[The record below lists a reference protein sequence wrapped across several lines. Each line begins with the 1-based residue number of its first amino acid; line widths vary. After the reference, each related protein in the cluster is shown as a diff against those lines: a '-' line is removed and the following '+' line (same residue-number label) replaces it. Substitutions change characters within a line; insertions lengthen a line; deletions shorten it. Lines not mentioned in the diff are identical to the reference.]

1 MRLRARNGTYGLQ
14 TIRVANSKRVAW
26 TGLTIVLGVLV
37 LMGCSVPR
45 SPEVVVYTSVD
56 QPHSEPVL
64 EAFEQRSGVR
74 VRAIYDIE
82 ATKTTGLIS
91 RLVAER
97 DRPQADVF
105 WSSEIAQ
112 TLRLKEQGV
121 LAPYASSAAEDI
133 PAAYRDPD
141 AYWTG
146 FGLRARILIVN
157 TNRLDST
164 DYPDSIF
171 DLLDPKWQP
180 GEVGFA
186 NPLFGTTATHAAA
199 LYAVLGAQAAYSY
212 FHALHDQGARVVDGN
227 SVVRDMVASGDLT
240 VGLTDTDDAAV
251 AVREGKPVKIIFP
264 DQDGLGTLFIP
275 NTVALVAGGPNPEQG
290 RTLIDFLLGEEVET
304 VLIEQNFLCAS
315 VRSAG
320 DASAA
325 KAMDVSWTDVA
336 AQIEGAKSALKE
348 LLLH

>member
-1 MRLRARNGTYGLQ
+1 MYGLRYERG
-14 TIRVANSKRVAW
+14 TSSRRTAW
-26 TGLTIVLGVLV
+26 TGFGILLATLALSA
-37 LMGCSVPR
+37 CTAR
-45 SPEVVVYTSVD
+45 RAPEVVVYTSVD

-64 EAFEQRSGVR
+64 NAFEQQSGVR

-82 ATKTTGLIS
+82 ATKTTGLVS

-97 DRPQADVF
+97 DHPQADVF

-112 TLRLKEQGV
+112 TLWLKEQGV
-121 LAPYASSAAEDI
+121 LAPYASPAAEDI
-133 PAAYRDPD
+133 PAAYRDLD
-141 AYWTG
+141 AHWTG

-157 TNRLDST
+157 TNRLDSA

-171 DLLDPKWQP
+171 DLLDLQWQP

-186 NPLFGTTATHAAA
+186 NPLFGTTATHAAT
-199 LYAVLGAQAAYSY
+199 LYATLGPEAAYSY
-212 FHALHDQGARVVDGN
+212 FQALHDGGARVVDGN

-251 AVREGKPVKIIFP
+251 ALREGRPVETIFP
-264 DQDGLGTLFIP
+264 DQDGIGTLFIP
-275 NTVALVAGGPNPEQG
+275 NTLALVAGGPNPEQG
-290 RTLIDFLLGEEVET
+290 RALIDFLLGAEVET
-304 VLIEQNFLCAS
+304 MLIEQDFLCAS

-320 DASAA
+320 DASAP
-325 KAMDVSWTDVA
+325 KAMDVSWAEVA
-336 AQIEGAKSALKE
+336 AQIEGAKSDLKE

>member
-1 MRLRARNGTYGLQ
+1 MYGLQ
-14 TIRVANSKRVAW
+14 SERRANSTRVAW
-26 TGLTIVLGVLV
+26 TGLGILLAISVLV
-37 LMGCSVPR
+37 GCSAR
-45 SPEVVVYTSVD
+45 QFPEVVVYTSVD

-64 EAFEQRSGVR
+64 KAFEQRSGVR

-82 ATKTTGLIS
+82 ATKTTGLVS

-112 TLRLKEQGV
+112 TLWLKAQGV
-121 LAPYASSAAEDI
+121 LTPYASPVAEDI
-133 PAAYRDPD
+133 PAAHRDPD

-146 FGLRARILIVN
+146 LGLRARILLVN
-157 TNRLDST
+157 TAGIDPAE
-164 DYPDSIF
+164 YPDSIL
-171 DLLDPKWQP
+171 DLLDSRWQP

-199 LYAVLGAQAAYSY
+199 LYAVLGAEAAYSY
-212 FHALHDQGARVVDGN
+212 FQALHDQGARVVDGN

-240 VGLTDTDDAAV
+240 VGLTDTDDASV
-251 AVREGKPVKIIFP
+251 AVSGGRPVKVIFP

-290 RTLIDFLLGEEVET
+290 RALIDFLVGEEVENM
-304 VLIEQNFLCAS
+304 LIEERFLCAS
-315 VRSAG
+315 VRTGG
-320 DASAA
+320 DASVT
-325 KAMDVSWTDVA
+325 KAMAVSWTEVA
-336 AQIEGAKSALKE
+336 AQIERAKSELKE
-348 LLLH
+348 LLLR